1 MTIHETVEKF
11 KQQLDQWDADLSRW
25 ETSTR
30 EAGVQ
35 FSDGLKKQMA
45 EIRERSE
52 EMRRRFSEV
61 EHAAGA
67 AAEDVKES
75 LELAWDAIKM
85 GFYAVR
91 SEFESTTSG
100 GASGSVIQTS
110 GSADGKASGVAGAA
124 GGGVSAEVSKPA
136 GGGEPGQPSQA
147 PSTTQTA

>member
-35 FSDGLKKQMA
+35 FSDNLKKQMA
-45 EIRERSE
+45 DIRERSQ
-52 EMRRRFSEV
+52 EMRRRFNEV

-75 LELAWDAIKM
+75 MELAWDAIKM

-91 SEFESTTSG
+91 SEFESST
-100 GASGSVIQTS
+100 SGSVPGTEVHAPA
-110 GSADGKASGVAGAA
+110 GADGKATGVAGAA
-124 GGGVSAEVSKPA
+124 SVVGASTPAGAGKPA
-136 GGGEPGQPSQA
+136 QA
-147 PSTTQTA
+147 SKAAGAVQSV

>member
-35 FSDGLKKQMA
+35 FNEGLKKQMA
-45 EIRERSE
+45 DIRERSE
-52 EMRRRFSEV
+52 EMRRRFNEV

-75 LELAWDAIKM
+75 MELAWDAIKM

-91 SEFESTTSG
+91 SEFESAESSQSASHTGSPPVSSASAT
-100 GASGSVIQTS
+100 GAEPRVLN
-110 GSADGKASGVAGAA
+110 
-124 GGGVSAEVSKPA
+124 GGGGK
-136 GGGEPGQPSQA
+136 
-147 PSTTQTA
+147 TA